1 MLTLLGAALLIW
13 SAWLMM
19 VVYGYLRRPKP
30 TNKPTTVVLVL
41 LGFILFAGLLGGIG
55 LWLVFR

>member
-1 MLTLLGAALLIW
+1 MRTLLGWVFLIW

-19 VVYGYLRRPKP
+19 VVYGYLRHPKQ
-30 TNKPTTVVLVL
+30 TNKATTAVLVL